1 MQIRDMLGQ
10 YSQNVKNGTE
20 ELMSAQGTQKLV
32 SSMQEL
38 EPGSTFEG
46 TVNSDD
52 HGKTGWK
59 SIHSAG

>member
-38 EPGSTFEG
+38 EPGSTFAVSY
-46 TVNSDD
+46 T
-52 HGKTGWK
+52 HLTLPT
-59 SIHSAG
+59 IA